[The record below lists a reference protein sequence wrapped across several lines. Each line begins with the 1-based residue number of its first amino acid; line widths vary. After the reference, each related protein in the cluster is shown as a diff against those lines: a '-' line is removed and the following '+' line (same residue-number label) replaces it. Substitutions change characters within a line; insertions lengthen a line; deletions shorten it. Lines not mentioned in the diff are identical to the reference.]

1 MKRRRFFQAMA
12 ATPAIPALL
21 GQQPVMQPGPPPL
34 QAPQDPRAAAA
45 PAKLD
50 TAIPDDAASMTPRF
64 FTADQF
70 AALRKLSQTI
80 LPPIKNAPGALE
92 ANAPEFLDFYI
103 GDSSKERQTLYKTGL
118 DTLNIQARQHFNKA
132 FAELEAAQVDKI
144 LEPLRKPWAYDP
156 PADPF
161 ERFLQA
167 AKADIRT
174 ATMNSREYSAAAS
187 SGGSRRFGG
196 AGLYWYPLD

>member
-12 ATPAIPALL
+12 VAPAVPALL
-21 GQQPVMQPGPPPL
+21 GQQPVMQPGAPPL
-34 QAPQDPRAAAA
+34 QAPQNPNPAAA

-50 TAIPDDAASMTPRF
+50 TAIPDDAATMKPHF

-70 AALRKLSQTI
+70 AALRKLSEVI
-80 LPPIKNAPGALE
+80 MPPIRNAPGALE
-92 ANAPEFLDFYI
+92 ANAPEFLDFYL
-103 GDSSKERQTLYKTGL
+103 GESSKERQTLYKAGL
-118 DTLNIQARQHFNKA
+118 DTLNKQAKQRFTKS
-132 FAELEAAQVDKI
+132 FADLDAAQANQI

-156 PADPF
+156 PTDPF

-174 ATMNSREYSAAAS
+174 ATMNSRQYSAAAS
-187 SGGSRRFGG
+187 AGGSRRFGG